1 MLVEFIHEQ
10 NCKQAQLKKERAKKQ
25 SIDTKDA
32 SIQCSSAVASKL
44 TADASVQTDHYD
56 IAAELRQQIQG
67 LQEVVRELTSLK
79 CLHQRSSEMTPAS
92 QPMFGAEELSDVQL
106 DPTFTAAITNFCNGP
121 PDYSSQE
128 VVSADPSESLPVQN
142 HGTMSHFLFSSPM
155 ASSRQALMP
164 IEKVAT
170 RSSIS
175 HGPTDEQRNK
185 VAAIVDL
192 SPNMSNVVLACVDVL
207 FTSDEMARGNRS
219 GRKGYQ
225 QLDTHK
231 LGYLISALKRKFDSP
246 IFTDQWNQIVSRINS
261 KCRGKRRTLIN
272 NLKKNSLL

>member
-1 MLVEFIHEQ
+1 MLAEYIAE
-10 NCKQAQLKKERAKKQ
+10 LKKKRAEKQ
-25 SIDTKDA
+25 SFDTKDA

-67 LQEVVRELTSLK
+67 LQEVVRVDK
-79 CLHQRSSEMTPAS
+79 CLHQRSPEMTPAS

-128 VVSADPSESLPVQN
+128 VVSTDPSESLPVQN
-142 HGTMSHFLFSSPM
+142 HGTMSRLLFSSPM

-164 IEKVAT
+164 IENVAP

-175 HGPTDEQRNK
+175 HGPTDEQQNK

-192 SPNMSNVVLACVDVL
+192 SPDMSNAALACVDAL
-207 FTSDEMARGNRS
+207 FISDKMARDNMS
-219 GRKGYQ
+219 GSKGYQ

-246 IFTDQWNQIVSRINS
+246 IFTDQWNQIFP
-261 KCRGKRRTLIN
+261 G
-272 NLKKNSLL
+272 